1 MRGIIYFSDRLTETV
16 NNCCGLGSIFIFEGS
31 AKGSGKIFFFIQ
43 THGLL
48 NSVPAP
54 RQKTFVF
61 TGTWDQY
68 IDSISP
74 INVEITLMRRIPP
87 WEGKRRLCSQSGGGR
102 RKRKVY
108 YSSAPLKPVHLNS
121 VFNLLN
127 TVNSFHTPF
136 LILTTSKFY

>member
-1 MRGIIYFSDRLTETV
+1 MLWFGIHIHIWRKCQRFRK
-16 NNCCGLGSIFIFEGS
+16 N
-31 AKGSGKIFFFIQ
+31 FFFIQ

-68 IDSISP
+68 IDSTSP
-74 INVEITLMRRIPP
+74 INVEITLMRPIPP
-87 WEGKRRLCSQSGGGR
+87 WKAKRHLCSQSGGGR

-108 YSSAPLKPVHLNS
+108 YCFAPLKPVYLNS
-121 VFNLLN
+121 LFKQLN

-136 LILTTSKFY
+136 LILYNFKNLLKTNKL